1 MPHPKEARTSAG
13 NASSMKQRRA
23 VPPGYLHDLLH
34 TRHLMKTVGL
44 RAPLAP
50 SQPVRKPGL
59 PVAVTQGRLAPAM
72 RPMAPMHPFQHSK
85 LPHIPGQNLP
95 SLFEVRKKF
104 LQKKRR
110 SERDKTPYQQNVGK
124 PIGLLSMPEDVL
136 LKVVCYLQHDD
147 IKPMFLVCKQLKTT
161 LHQAI
166 KWHFN
171 YATPSR
177 MALADRT
184 PAAAR
189 RPERRRQVT
198 ALADVMAHLRQRN
211 QRTYAAAV
219 PPQNPP
225 GSAQSTGP
233 KMLSFT
239 PQATPM
245 SRLGTPLA
253 RNLQHTPLPTPVGSV
268 RGQLYPQQHQQQQR
282 QQSQPVPSPL
292 GFLPVGN
299 ASATAAPPPAAA
311 EVTPSIF

>member
-1 MPHPKEARTSAG
+1 L
-13 NASSMKQRRA
+13 Q
-23 VPPGYLHDLLH
+23 
-34 TRHLMKTVGL
+34 
-44 RAPLAP
+44 
-50 SQPVRKPGL
+50 
-59 PVAVTQGRLAPAM
+59 
-72 RPMAPMHPFQHSK
+72 PFQQLHSK

-136 LKVVCYLQHDD
+136 LKIVCYLQHND

-177 MALADRT
+177 MALAERT

-211 QRTYAAAV
+211 QRTYAAAA
-219 PPQNPP
+219 PPPNPP
-225 GSAQSTGP
+225 GSVHSTGP

-253 RNLQHTPLPTPVGSV
+253 RSFTPLPTPVGSV
-268 RGQLYPQQHQQQQR
+268 RGQLYAQQHQQYQL
-282 QQSQPVPSPL
+282 QPIPSPL
-292 GFLPVGN
+292 GMLPVGN
-299 ASATAAPPPAAA
+299 ASATAAPPPPPAAA
-311 EVTPSIF
+311 TPSFF